1 MRTIKYTAQFKR
13 DYKREKRAQHNDL
26 DKKLMLAIESL
37 ATDVQLPESL
47 RDHCLSGSWKDHRDC
62 HIRPNLVLIYRKP
75 DADTLELVRLGSH
88 SELSL

>member
-1 MRTIKYTAQFKR
+1 MRAIRYTAQFKR
-13 DYKREKRAQHNDL
+13 DYKREKRTQHKDL

-37 ATDVQLPESL
+37 AADAQLPESL

-75 DADTLELVRLGSH
+75 NADTLELVRLGSH

>member
-13 DYKREKRAQHNDL
+13 DYKREKRTQHKDL
-26 DKKLMLAIESL
+26 DKKLMLTIESL
-37 ATDVQLPESL
+37 ATDAQLPESL

>member
-13 DYKREKRAQHNDL
+13 DYKREKRTQHRDL

-37 ATDVQLPESL
+37 ATDAQLPESL

-62 HIRPNLVLIYRKP
+62 HIRPNLVLIYRKS